1 MEAFYP
7 FERLLKEVWSHV
19 PLRLPILALNV
30 LEKLFGLRTK
40 GGNIPQ
46 ERWNLSFQVGRGLLV
61 SASPRQSPDPPGQ
74 CCRGE
79 GGQPVLGG
87 GRGAGGK
94 EAHVGGAQGL
104 SCSGPS
110 R

>member
-1 MEAFYP
+1 MEAFCP

-19 PLRLPILALNV
+19 PLRLPILAPNV

-46 ERWNLSFQVGRGLLV
+46 ERWRLSFQVV
-61 SASPRQSPDPPGQ
+61 SATPRQSPDPPGQ

-79 GGQPVLGG
+79 GGQLVLGSG
-87 GRGAGGK
+87 WGLVERRPMRVEPRG
-94 EAHVGGAQGL
+94 
-104 SCSGPS
+104 
-110 R
+110 